1 MEERW
6 FDEELSGCRLGD
18 GRLDR
23 RLHQL
28 VERMEVGFGESIP
41 LACQDWASTKAAYR
55 FFSNERVS
63 EEDILRGHFDAT
75 RRRFAASDG
84 PILVL
89 HDTTEFTYK
98 RKRTEAV
105 GFTTK
110 VSSGKDKRG
119 RERMHAVCGLLM
131 HSSLAVTT
139 DGLPLG
145 IAAAKFWT
153 RKKFKGTNALKR
165 KINPTRVPIEGKES
179 MRWLENLRQSTE
191 LLGDPA
197 RCVHICDRE
206 GDIWELFCLA
216 REMDTHFVI
225 RRFANRLAEDGSRT
239 VEAIMTDEK
248 VRGLHRVAVRDDK
261 GRLGSTQVELS
272 YRRMTVRPPI
282 AKQKRYPTLMLTVL
296 HAREP
301 EEPVGRHTVPSRLIG
316 HRLGV
321 RLYDDRLELF
331 LSGTRH
337 LTLPRGRPSKTGTH
351 VHIVNYRHVIH
362 SLKRKP
368 MALLNLVY
376 RDALFPRDAYR
387 RCFEAALE
395 RLTEREA
402 CRLAVTLLAL
412 AHEENCEAEL
422 AAEIDSILDEGRL
435 PAPNDLKARFAPDPG
450 KMPRIDVART
460 HLAGYG
466 SLLSAGGAS

>member
-301 EEPVGRHTVPSRLIG
+301 AQLWVGPPPTVRNQPPPQELEQMQHIARKFDVAGRDERNRALGRAGERLVLSRE
-316 HRLGV
+316 RGV
-321 RLYDDRLELF
+321 
-331 LSGTRH
+331 LSGA
-337 LTLPRGRPSKTGTH
+337 GRE
-351 VHIVNYRHVIH
+351 
-362 SLKRKP
+362 
-368 MALLNLVY
+368 
-376 RDALFPRDAYR
+376 D
-387 RCFEAALE
+387 
-395 RLTEREA
+395 
-402 CRLAVTLLAL
+402 L
-412 AHEENCEAEL
+412 AHNVRWVSEEDGDGAGYD
-422 AAEIDSILDEGRL
+422 ISS
-435 PAPNDLKARFAPDPG
+435 FAPDG
-450 KMPRIDVART
+450 QPRLIEVKTTNGWERTPFHISRNELAVADHRRADW
-460 HLAGYG
+460 HLFRLWNFSREPKAFELQPPLDPHV
-466 SLLSAGGAS
+466 LLTPTNFQASFR

>member
-28 VERMEVGFGESIP
+28 VEQMEVGFGESIP
-41 LACQDWASTKAAYR
+41 LACQDWAGTKAAYR

-75 RRRFAASDG
+75 RRRSAASGG

-216 REMDTHFVI
+216 RKLDTHFVI

-301 EEPVGRHTVPSRLIG
+301 EEPVGR
-316 HRLGV
+316 
-321 RLYDDRLELF
+321 
-331 LSGTRH
+331 
-337 LTLPRGRPSKTGTH
+337 
-351 VHIVNYRHVIH
+351 
-362 SLKRKP
+362 
-368 MALLNLVY
+368 
-376 RDALFPRDAYR
+376 
-387 RCFEAALE
+387 
-395 RLTEREA
+395 
-402 CRLAVTLLAL
+402 
-412 AHEENCEAEL
+412 
-422 AAEIDSILDEGRL
+422 
-435 PAPNDLKARFAPDPG
+435 
-450 KMPRIDVART
+450 PRIDWKLITDLPVDSHDDAVEKLQWYDMRWKIEVFHKILKSGCRAEQARLRTAERLVRLLAVFCILSWRVFWLTMLNRARPNLEPALVLTGLETKILDRLIPDSTADPPAART
-460 HLAGYG
+460 LSLYLIKIARLGGYLARAKDPPPGNIVMWRG
-466 SLLSAGGAS
+466 LSRLTDIALGATLKIDDVGN

>member
-18 GRLDR
+18 DRLDR
-23 RLHQL
+23 RLRQL
-28 VERMEVGFGESIP
+28 VERMDAGFGETIP

-63 EEDILRGHFDAT
+63 EEEILRGHFDAT

-98 RKRTEAV
+98 RSRSEAV

-119 RERMHAVCGLLM
+119 RERMHTVCGLLM
-131 HSSLAVTT
+131 HSSLAATT

-145 IAAAKFWT
+145 MAAAKFWT

-206 GDIWELFCLA
+206 GDIWELFS
-216 REMDTHFVI
+216 
-225 RRFANRLAEDGSRT
+225 LAELWELRPDGTNPCRH
-239 VEAIMTDEK
+239 VKRFKE
-248 VRGLHRVAVRDDK
+248 DK
-261 GRLGSTQVELS
+261 RERFLSDAEYRRLGSALREIEQEGSETAAA
-272 YRRMTVRPPI
+272 I
-282 AKQKRYPTLMLTVL
+282 AAIRLLMLTGCRLSEIQKLRWEYVDLDTGELRLPDTKTGAKLVHLGEPAIAVL
-296 HAREP
+296 RDIQRQDDNPWVIA
-301 EEPVGRHTVPSRLIG
+301 GRKEG
-316 HRLGV
+316 G
-321 RLYDDRLELF
+321 
-331 LSGTRH
+331 H
-337 LTLPRGRPSKTGTH
+337 LTDLQHPWRRIRARAGLDDVRIHDLRHSFASGGLLVGEGLPMIGK
-351 VHIVNYRHVIH
+351 
-362 SLKRKP
+362 
-368 MALLNLVY
+368 LLGHTQVQ
-376 RDALFPRDAYR
+376 
-387 RCFEAALE
+387 
-395 RLTEREA
+395 T
-402 CRLAVTLLAL
+402 T
-412 AHEENCEAEL
+412 
-422 AAEIDSILDEGRL
+422 
-435 PAPNDLKARFAPDPG
+435 ARYA
-450 KMPRIDVART
+450 
-460 HLAGYG
+460 HLANDPVK
-466 SLLSAGGAS
+466 SAANRIASRIAEVAG